1 MNRVAEVFYFSAVY
15 SIIFAVLGFVIFR
28 GSFMAA
34 IIGFL
39 VGGVIDQ
46 MQRMRNPGNTQGQQ
60 SGSRGQSF
68 EDIFAYYRQQTQRY
82 DFPTQLLALSAFIM
96 KSDGRV
102 VKAELNFVKSFLAQQ
117 FGPQFNT
124 NHLQTLKHFLDAP
137 SIPIE
142 EICADIRM
150 RAQVEIRIQ
159 LLHYL
164 FGIAQ
169 ADGQVSDAEISTL
182 QRIAHLLQVPP
193 MDFRSVQGMFKQN
206 LDGDYEV
213 LGVDKSAS
221 DDEVKKAYR
230 QMAVRYHPDKVASLG
245 EEYQK
250 GAKEKFQRIQE
261 AYDNI
266 KKARG
271 I

>member
-1 MNRVAEVFYFSAVY
+1 VF
-15 SIIFAVLGFVIFR
+15 SIIFAVLGFLFL
-28 GSFMAA
+28 GKS
-34 IIGFL
+34 IIGGILGFV
-39 VGGVIDQ
+39 VGGAIDQ
-46 MQRMRNPGNTQGQQ
+46 MIRVRRNGGAATGQGQ
-60 SGSRGQSF
+60 SRQSF
-68 EDIFAYYRQQTQRY
+68 DDIFTYYRQQTQRY
-82 DFPTQLLALSAFIM
+82 DFPTQLLALSAFVM
-96 KSDGRV
+96 KSDGKI

-117 FGPQFNT
+117 FGPQFNA
-124 NHLQTLKHFLDAP
+124 NHLQTLKRFLDAP

-142 EICADIRM
+142 EICGDIRM

-164 FGIAQ
+164 FGIAR
-169 ADGQVSDAEISTL
+169 ADGDVSQTEINAL
-182 QRIAHLLQVPP
+182 QRVAQLLQVPP
-193 MDFRSVQGMFKQN
+193 MDFRSVQGMFKHN
-206 LDGDYEV
+206 LAGDYEV
-213 LGVDKSAS
+213 LGLDKSAS
-221 DDEVKKAYR
+221 DEEVKKAYR

-250 GAKEKFQRIQE
+250 GAKEKFQSIQE

>member
-1 MNRVAEVFYFSAVY
+1 VF
-15 SIIFAVLGFVIFR
+15 SIIFAVLGFFFLGKSIF
-28 GSFMAA
+28 GG

-39 VGGVIDQ
+39 VGGAVDQ
-46 MQRMRNPGNTQGQQ
+46 MVRARRNGGAASGGRQAGGQRPG
-60 SGSRGQSF
+60 GQSF
-68 EDIFAYYRQQTQRY
+68 DDIFTYYRQQTQRY
-82 DFPTQLLALSAFIM
+82 DFPTQLLALSAYIM
-96 KSDGRV
+96 KSDGRI

-117 FGPQFNT
+117 FGPQFNA
-124 NHLQTLKHFLDAP
+124 NHLQTLKRFLDAP

-142 EICADIRM
+142 EICSDIRM

-164 FGIAQ
+164 FGIAR
-169 ADGQVSDAEISTL
+169 ADGEVSQAEVNTL
-182 QRIAHLLQVPP
+182 QRIAQLLQVPP

-206 LDGDYEV
+206 LAGDYEV
-213 LGVDKSAS
+213 LGIDKSAT

-250 GAKEKFQRIQE
+250 GAKEKFQKIQE

-266 KKARG
+266 KKSRG

>member
-1 MNRVAEVFYFSAVY
+1 MY
-15 SIIFAVLGFVIFR
+15 SIIFAIVAFAVSGGRFIP
-28 GSFMAA
+28 A
-34 IIGFL
+34 IIGFFI
-39 VGGVIDQ
+39 GGIVDQ
-46 MQRMRNPGNTQGQQ
+46 AARRRKNPEAGGGAG
-60 SGSRGQSF
+60 GSRQSF
-68 EDIFAYYRQQTQRY
+68 QDIFEYYTQQTQTQRY
-82 DFPTQLLALSAFIM
+82 DFPTQLLALSAYMM
-96 KSDGRV
+96 KSDGKV
-102 VKAELNFVKSFLAQQ
+102 LKSELDFVKAFLAQQ
-117 FGPQFNT
+117 FGNQFNT
-124 NHLQTLKHFLDAP
+124 SHLQTLKHFLDAP
-137 SIPIE
+137 SIPIDQ
-142 EICADIRM
+142 ICSDIRM

-169 ADGQVSDAEISTL
+169 SDGQVSDQEIKTL
-182 QRIAHLLQVPP
+182 QYLANLLQVPP

-206 LDGDYEV
+206 LNADYEI
-213 LGVDKSAS
+213 LGIEESAS
-221 DDEVKKAYR
+221 DEEVKKAYR

-271 I
+271 L

>member
-1 MNRVAEVFYFSAVY
+1 MY
-15 SIIFAVLGFVIFR
+15 SIIFAIVAFAVSGGRFIPAVIAFLIGGF
-28 GSFMAA
+28 
-34 IIGFL
+34 
-39 VGGVIDQ
+39 IDQ
-46 MQRMRNPGNTQGQQ
+46 TVRARRNQGSEKGGGN
-60 SGSRGQSF
+60 RQSF
-68 EDIFAYYRQQTQRY
+68 QDIFEYYTQQTQTQRY
-82 DFPTQLLALSAFIM
+82 DFPTQLLALSAYMM
-96 KSDGRV
+96 KSDGKV
-102 VKAELNFVKSFLAQQ
+102 VKSELNFVKSFLAQQ
-117 FGPQFNT
+117 FGNQFNSS
-124 NHLQTLKHFLDAP
+124 HLQTLKHFLDAP
-137 SIPIE
+137 AIPIDQ
-142 EICADIRM
+142 ICSDIRT

-169 ADGQVSDAEISTL
+169 SDGQVSDQEIKTL
-182 QRIAHLLQVPP
+182 QYLANLLQVPP
-193 MDFRSVQGMFKQN
+193 MDFRSVQGMFRQN
-206 LDGDYEV
+206 LNADYEI
-213 LGVDKSAS
+213 LGIEESAT

-271 I
+271 L